1 MCCSCLTRRNLRP
14 LGLRFAT
21 LYADPALF
29 AQGTRACE
37 RGGSESAGFAHGILN
52 GFLPG
57 AGIIL
62 PLDLSRIP
70 AIPLDKCV
78 VDLFLEDA
86 ERIFESAMAAA
97 AVDPDHSEVA
107 ILLDSRRAIRIV
119 DAAGWQLDSLQADYG
134 ATTVYRVARGASGVC
149 LEGRSGQRSCR
160 LRAESPAAAAR
171 RLLNTRFPQVTGPS
185 HVGLREPS
193 RNDRAETNAATV
205 SSGQCGYWNQLERQ
219 RDLFGFLHGCAR
231 PGT

>member
-1 MCCSCLTRRNLRP
+1 
-14 LGLRFAT
+14 
-21 LYADPALF
+21 
-29 AQGTRACE
+29 
-37 RGGSESAGFAHGILN
+37 
-52 GFLPG
+52 
-57 AGIIL
+57 
-62 PLDLSRIP
+62 
-70 AIPLDKCV
+70 

-97 AVDPDHSEVA
+97 AVDPDQSEVA

-171 RLLNTRFPQVTGPS
+171 GLLNSRFPQVA
-185 HVGLREPS
+185 EPS
-193 RNDRAETNAATV
+193 RAALCEPSRDHQAETNAVAVTA
-205 SSGQCGYWNQLERQ
+205 GQSEYLNQLERQ
-219 RDLFGFLHGCAR
+219 RSLFGLLHGCACLE
-231 PGT
+231 T